1 MFRGPQSRF
10 WNDRLVLDKFANNAD
25 QSGFIVLALQFGIL
39 YKLIGNRG
47 QAEWKKFALLDTL
60 QAQKIDFLV
69 GCSLL
74 FRC

>member
-1 MFRGPQSRF
+1 M
-10 WNDRLVLDKFANNAD
+10 LDKFTDHAD

-47 QAEWKKFALLDTL
+47 KAERKKLLLDTL
-60 QAQKIDFLV
+60 QEQAIDFLV
-69 GCSLL
+69 GCALL